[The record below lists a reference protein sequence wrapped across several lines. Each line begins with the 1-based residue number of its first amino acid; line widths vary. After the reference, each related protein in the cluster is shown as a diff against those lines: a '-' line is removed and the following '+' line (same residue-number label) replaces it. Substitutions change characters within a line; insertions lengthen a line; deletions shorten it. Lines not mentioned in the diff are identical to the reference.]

1 MLQLLVFLAELVGVH
16 IARNRRD
23 AAIRNE
29 QGK

>member
-1 MLQLLVFLAELVGVH
+1 MLQLLVFLAELVVVH

-23 AAIRNE
+23 AMRKE